1 MPEPKYPVLQRAT
14 DADIPAL
21 VTLNNMFAPEGKTL
35 PRDEAFAYNHLHD
48 YWILRGERGA
58 LLGAVALDEYSP
70 SLVELV
76 ALAVDPSARGKG
88 YGKRLIEAACDLAR
102 RRGYAEIFAVSFAD
116 DLFLDAGFERA
127 PIEGFP
133 EKISRYEKIDRSE
146 LQVGQKHCFR
156 LWLKQPVT
164 AGDSG

>member
-1 MPEPKYPVLQRAT
+1 MPPRPPRFPRLQRAT
-14 DADIPAL
+14 DADIPSL

-35 PRDEAFAYNHLHD
+35 PRDETFAYNHLQD
-48 YWILRGERGA
+48 YWLLRGERGA

-88 YGKRLIEAACDLAR
+88 FGKRLIEAACDLAR
-102 RRGYAEIFAVSFAD
+102 RRGYTEIFAVSFAD

-127 PIEGFP
+127 PLDSFP
-133 EKISRYEKIDRSE
+133 EKILRYERIDRSE

-156 LWLKQPVT
+156 RLLR
-164 AGDSG
+164 

>member
-1 MPEPKYPVLQRAT
+1 MRTPRYPRLLRAT
-14 DADIPAL
+14 DADIPTL

-35 PRDEAFAYNHLHD
+35 PRDESFAYNHLHD
-48 YWILRGERGA
+48 YWVLRGERGA

-88 YGKRLIEAACDLAR
+88 YGKRLIESACDLAR

-116 DLFLDAGFERA
+116 ELFLDTGFERA
-127 PIEGFP
+127 PLNAYP
-133 EKISRYEKIDRSE
+133 EKISRYERIDRSE
-146 LQVGQKHCFR
+146 LRVGEKHCFR
-156 LWLKQPVT
+156 RLLQ
-164 AGDSG
+164 